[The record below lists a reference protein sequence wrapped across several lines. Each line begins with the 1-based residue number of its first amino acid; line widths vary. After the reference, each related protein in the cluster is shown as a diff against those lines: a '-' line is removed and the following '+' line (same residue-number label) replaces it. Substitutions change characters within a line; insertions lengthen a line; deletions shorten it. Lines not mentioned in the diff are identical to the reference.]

1 MVASAKPVVCI
12 VTPGTRSA
20 NNGNWRTAARWAA
33 MLQSRYKII
42 LQTHWDAAP
51 ADAMLA
57 LHAKRSADSVAA
69 FRDARPG
76 CPIAVVLTGTDLY
89 RDLPDNPQ
97 ARRSLDLADRIVTL
111 QEDALRMLEPAW
123 RRKATVIFQSAR
135 TVARRRKAPERVHC
149 VMVGHL
155 RAEKDPTTL
164 FAAFA
169 RLPGDTPITF
179 RHIGAPLDPA
189 LAAAARDLE
198 ARDPRYRY
206 SGALAHGL
214 TRSAIAAAHLLVHPS
229 RMEGGANT
237 IVEAVTAGTP
247 VIASRV
253 SGNVGM
259 LGEDYPGYFAVG
271 DSQALADR
279 LVQACRDP
287 GYLKSLGAA
296 CAARKALFDPRVE
309 KKALNALVA
318 EMLA

>member
-20 NNGNWRTAARWAA
+20 NNGNWRTAARWAE
-33 MLQSRYKII
+33 MLQSRYEII
-42 LQTHWDAAP
+42 LQTQWDAAP
-51 ADAMLA
+51 ADAMVA
-57 LHAKRSADSVAA
+57 LHAKRSADSVDA
-69 FRDARPG
+69 FRRARPG

-89 RDLPDNPQ
+89 RDLPGNPQ
-97 ARRSLDLADRIVTL
+97 ARRSLEIADRIVTL
-111 QEDALRMLEPAW
+111 QDDALGLLEPAW
-123 RRKATVIFQSAR
+123 RRKANVIFQSAR
-135 TVARRRKAPERVHC
+135 TLARRRKAAHRLHC
-149 VMVGHL
+149 VAVGHL
-155 RAEKDPTTL
+155 RSEKDPATL

-169 RLPGDTPITF
+169 RLPGDAPITL

-189 LAAAARDLE
+189 LADAARDLE

-229 RMEGGANT
+229 RMEGGANV

-247 VIASRV
+247 VVASRV

-259 LGEDYPGYFAVG
+259 LGEDYPGYFEAG
-271 DSQALADR
+271 DAAGLADR
-279 LVQACRDP
+279 LLQACRDP
-287 GYLKSLGAA
+287 AYLKALGVS
-296 CAARKALFDPRVE
+296 CTRRKALFEPRVE
-309 KKALNALVA
+309 KRAVNALVA

>member
-1 MVASAKPVVCI
+1 MVCI

-33 MLQSRYKII
+33 MLRSRYKII
-42 LQTHWDAAP
+42 LQTQWDAAP

-69 FRDARPG
+69 CRGARPG

-89 RDLPDNPQ
+89 RDLPGNPE

-111 QEDALRMLEPAW
+111 QDDALRLLEAAW
-123 RRKATVIFQSAR
+123 RRKASVIFQSAR
-135 TVARRRKAPERVHC
+135 SLARRRKAADRVRC

-155 RAEKDPTTL
+155 RTEKDPATL
-164 FAAFA
+164 FDAFA
-169 RLPGDTPITF
+169 RLPGNLPITF

-189 LAAAARDLE
+189 LGAAARALE
-198 ARDPRYRY
+198 ARDSRDRFA
-206 SGALAHGL
+206 GALPHGL

-229 RMEGGANT
+229 RMEGGANV

-247 VIASRV
+247 VVASRV

-259 LGEDYPGYFAVG
+259 LGEDYPGYFDVG
-271 DSQALADR
+271 DSAALAER
-279 LVQACRDP
+279 LVEACREP
-287 GYLKSLGAA
+287 GYLAALRTA
-296 CAARKALFDPRVE
+296 CARRKALFDPRVE
-309 KKALNALVA
+309 KKAVIDLVA
-318 EMLA
+318 GMLA